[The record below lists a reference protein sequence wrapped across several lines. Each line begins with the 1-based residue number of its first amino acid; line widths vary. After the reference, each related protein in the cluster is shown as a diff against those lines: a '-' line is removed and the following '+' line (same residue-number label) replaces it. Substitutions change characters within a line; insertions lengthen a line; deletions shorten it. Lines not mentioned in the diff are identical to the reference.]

1 MTDVMESKIEDAV
14 NHKRKSELI
23 TTTKENGAD
32 GAKKVKKAKQSISIK
47 SSAIEICEAF
57 FKCMDFNGNGF
68 IEEGESKI
76 LSVVAF
82 DKDLES
88 ADAHWN
94 AMVTAM
100 DRDSDGKISKD
111 EYVAWWTERHA
122 NKSVKED
129 GTFVEDYARYLL
141 ECLQRISSVKVAQR
155 MCDTFFE
162 AIDYDH
168 NGYLEEEE
176 VKNVSRWAFGKSA
189 EEAEATWQDMLEK
202 MDSNN
207 DRRISQAEY
216 RTYWLANAKTKIQPD
231 GTFVE
236 GYKRYLLKKL
246 MKIKNGNAR
255 QEQIRK
261 WEKENPKSATAVS
274 PEKRSSVSFQ
284 EE

>member
-1 MTDVMESKIEDAV
+1 MIMTDVMEAKIEDTM
-14 NHKRKSELI
+14 NQKRKSELI
-23 TTTKENGAD
+23 TSNEGNEAGEEACIQDTAD
-32 GAKKVKKAKQSISIK
+32 GSKKVKKVKLSINIK
-47 SSAIEICEAF
+47 SSAAEICEAF

-88 ADAHWN
+88 ADAHWT

-100 DRDSDGKISKD
+100 DRDEDGKISKD

-168 NGYLEEEE
+168 SKCCRSLQF
-176 VKNVSRWAFGKSA
+176 A
-189 EEAEATWQDMLEK
+189 
-202 MDSNN
+202 
-207 DRRISQAEY
+207 
-216 RTYWLANAKTKIQPD
+216 LALC
-231 GTFVE
+231 E
-236 GYKRYLLKKL
+236 KKL
-246 MKIKNGNAR
+246 T
-255 QEQIRK
+255 
-261 WEKENPKSATAVS
+261 KS
-274 PEKRSSVSFQ
+274 
-284 EE
+284 

>member
-1 MTDVMESKIEDAV
+1 MTDVMEAKIEDTM
-14 NHKRKSELI
+14 NQKRKSELI
-23 TTTKENGAD
+23 TSNAENEAGEEACIQDTTD
-32 GAKKVKKAKQSISIK
+32 GTKKAEKVKKVKLSINIK
-47 SSAIEICEAF
+47 SSAAEICEAF

-88 ADAHWN
+88 ADAHWT

-100 DRDSDGKISKD
+100 DRDEDGKISKD

-168 NGYLEEEE
+168 NGYLEELE

-189 EEAEATWQDMLEK
+189 EEADATWKDMLDK
-202 MDSNN
+202 MDSNH
-207 DRRISQAEY
+207 DEKISQSEY
-216 RTYWLANAKTKIQPD
+216 RTYWLASAKTKIQPD

-246 MKIKNGNAR
+246 
-255 QEQIRK
+255 
-261 WEKENPKSATAVS
+261 VS
-274 PEKRSSVSFQ
+274 LKRNFWRRPHYLIS
-284 EE
+284 

>member
-1 MTDVMESKIEDAV
+1 MESKIEDTM
-14 NHKRKSELI
+14 NHKRKSDLI
-23 TTTKENGAD
+23 TDEEEKSAD
-32 GAKKVKKAKQSISIK
+32 GQGCLQANSNGKNHAKRAKQTISIK
-47 SSAIEICEAF
+47 SSAAEICEAF
-57 FKCMDFNGNGF
+57 FKCMDFDGNGF

-76 LSVVAF
+76 LSVIAF

-100 DRDSDGKISKD
+100 DRNADGKISKD

-129 GTFVEDYARYLL
+129 GSFVEDYARYLL

-162 AIDYDH
+162 AIDYNN

-189 EEAEATWQDMLEK
+189 EEAKATWLDMLEK
-202 MDSNN
+202 MDSNK
-207 DRRISQAEY
+207 DRRISQSEY
-216 RTYWLANAKTKIQPD
+216 RTYWLSNAKTKIQPD

-236 GYKRYLLKKL
+236 GIFVAVKRKCTTLHSDRVCMNLP
-246 MKIKNGNAR
+246 
-255 QEQIRK
+255 QILTSNLISQDTSGIFSRN
-261 WEKENPKSATAVS
+261 W
-274 PEKRSSVSFQ
+274 
-284 EE
+284 

>member
-1 MTDVMESKIEDAV
+1 MTDVMESKIEDV
-14 NHKRKSELI
+14 MNHKRNSELI
-23 TTTKENGAD
+23 STTNENNCD
-32 GAKKVKKAKQSISIK
+32 EQDCVQDRTDESKKVKRDKQSISIK

-88 ADAHWN
+88 ADAHWT

-100 DRDSDGKISKD
+100 DRDYDGKISKE
-111 EYVAWWTERHA
+111 EYVAWWTEKHA

-162 AIDYDH
+162 AIDYD
-168 NGYLEEEE
+168 NSKYCRTCISLLLF
-176 VKNVSRWAFGKSA
+176 VK
-189 EEAEATWQDMLEK
+189 
-202 MDSNN
+202 
-207 DRRISQAEY
+207 ISC
-216 RTYWLANAKTKIQPD
+216 L
-231 GTFVE
+231 
-236 GYKRYLLKKL
+236 
-246 MKIKNGNAR
+246 
-255 QEQIRK
+255 
-261 WEKENPKSATAVS
+261 
-274 PEKRSSVSFQ
+274 
-284 EE
+284 